1 MKVVTLKP
9 QFLRKVAATLMDL
22 EAAIILTATLMTIA
36 VSLAVKRATQLM
48 GMKEKIAQLMS
59 RMKVKIAMTLKMAT
73 ALEKT
78 TTMATTG
85 TPISAQTP
93 TLTAT
98 LEVATV

>member
-48 GMKEKIAQLMS
+48 
-59 RMKVKIAMTLKMAT
+59 
-73 ALEKT
+73 
-78 TTMATTG
+78 
-85 TPISAQTP
+85 
-93 TLTAT
+93 
-98 LEVATV
+98 